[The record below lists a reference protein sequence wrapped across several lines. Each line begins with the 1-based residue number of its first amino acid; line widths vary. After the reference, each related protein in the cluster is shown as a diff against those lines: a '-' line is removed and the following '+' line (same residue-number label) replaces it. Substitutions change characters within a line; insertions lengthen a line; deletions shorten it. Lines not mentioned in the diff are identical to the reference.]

1 MRKVISQLLIPLLLL
16 AASLSSLIYRPGGNI
31 YWPAAG
37 LWALALAT
45 LAPQQLRA
53 MPFEAAAAALALLA
67 PNVPSSYA
75 PDVQFI
81 MLPVVAFLLSY
92 ITLSIRDI
100 GAHDLLPLLS
110 ALLAN
115 AFIGLSALAFYYIDQ
130 MTGTTFIPTNE
141 AFMLHLISGL
151 IGIEAMALLFYL
163 APYGGRVEG
172 GRT

>member
-37 LWALALAT
+37 LWA
-45 LAPQQLRA
+45 

-67 PNVPSSYA
+67 PNVSSSYA

-141 AFMLHLISGL
+141 AFMLHLVSGL

>member
-1 MRKVISQLLIPLLLL
+1 MISQLLIPLLFL
-16 AASLSSLIYRPGGNI
+16 AASLSSLIYHPGGNI

-45 LAPQQLRA
+45 LAPRQLRI
-53 MPFEAAAAALALLA
+53 MSFEAAAAALALLA
-67 PNVPSSYA
+67 PHISSSYA
-75 PDVQFI
+75 PDIQFI

-100 GAHDLLPLLS
+100 GAHDLLPFLS

-130 MTGTTFIPTNE
+130 MTGTTFIPSNE

-151 IGIEAMALLFYL
+151 IGSIAMALLFHL
-163 APYGGRVEG
+163 APYGGRAEG
-172 GRT
+172 GKA

>member
-16 AASLSSLIYRPGGNI
+16 AASLSSLIYCPGGNI

-45 LAPQQLRA
+45 LAPRQLKT
-53 MPFEAAAAALALLA
+53 MPSEAAAAALAMLA
-67 PNVPSSYA
+67 PHISPPHA
-75 PDVQFI
+75 PDIQFI